1 MRSFRPPPGPRVGLL
16 GKFAVASLVPIV
28 LLGLVLA
35 HVLRTEVKQRALA
48 DARQSAALLEQS
60 LVLPRLHPVDLRQG
74 LDAGQIRTLDGL
86 LRASVASHQIARI
99 KIWDRQGRAVYA
111 TDHTIVGKRFPVS
124 DELRTALGGRTASE
138 VSDLRAAENRND
150 RRFKRL
156 LEVYT
161 PLRFGPHAPVSG
173 AFELYLPYL
182 PIQAAIDHD
191 TTRLTLILLGGLA
204 LLYLVLVPIAARAST
219 RLRRQASDL
228 QRQAEENEH
237 LALHDTLTGLP
248 NRSLF
253 RDRAAQAILATR
265 RDPSRVGLLLLDL
278 DRFKEIND
286 TLGHR
291 NGDAVLEEVGRR
303 LCATVRAT
311 DTVARLGGD
320 EFGVLLPRVRDAAA
334 ALAVADTVRHALHE
348 PLALEGIALD
358 LDASVGVV
366 LAPDHGDEVETLLQ
380 RADVAM
386 YVAKSER
393 TRCELYSPSRD
404 EYSPARL
411 ALAGELRR
419 AIDGGEL
426 VLHYQPKADL
436 ASGRVTGVEALVRWQ
451 HPERG
456 LLAPDR
462 FVPLAERTG
471 LVRELTRHVL
481 AAALGQ
487 LRAWEA
493 DGIVL
498 DVSVNLSA
506 RDLLDTE
513 LPATVERLL
522 DQQGIEPRR
531 LELEI
536 TESVL
541 LTDPTRAGGVLGRLD
556 AMGVRL
562 AIDDFGVGY
571 SSLAYLK
578 RLPVGAIKIDRSF
591 VTNMGRD
598 ENDAVIVRSTIDL
611 GRTLGLRVVAEGVE
625 DERAWSEL
633 VRLHCDQA
641 QGYFLSRPLPP
652 EALAAWLRGVRAASS
667 TVDGGA
673 TGMVGALIPA
683 TD

>member
-1 MRSFRPPPGPRVGLL
+1 MRAFRPPPGPRVGLL
-16 GKFAVASLVPIV
+16 GKFAIASLVPIV

-35 HVLRTEVKQRALA
+35 HVLRADVKQRAVA
-48 DARQSAALLEQS
+48 DASQSAIVLEQS
-60 LVLPRLHPVDLRQG
+60 LVLPRLTPADLRDG
-74 LDAGQIRTLDGL
+74 LGAAQVRTLDAL
-86 LRASVASHQIARI
+86 LHASVVTKEIARV
-99 KIWDRQGRAVYA
+99 KIWNRQGRAVYA
-111 TDHTIVGKRFPVS
+111 TDHTIIGKRFSPS
-124 DELRTALGGRTASE
+124 DELRRALAGRTASE
-138 VSDLRAAENRND
+138 VSDLTAAENRDD
-150 RRFKRL
+150 RSFKRA

-161 PLRFGPHAPVSG
+161 PLQFGGRRTPVVG
-173 AFELYLPYL
+173 AFELYLRYL
-182 PIQAAIDHD
+182 PIQATIDHD
-191 TTRLTLILLGGLA
+191 TERLTLILLGGLA
-204 LLYLVLVPIAARAST
+204 LLYLALVPIAASAST
-219 RLRRQASDL
+219 RLRRQASVL
-228 QRQAEENEH
+228 RRQAEENEH

-265 RDPSRVGLLLLDL
+265 RDPGRVGLLLLDL

-303 LCATVRAT
+303 LCASVRAT

-334 ALAVADTVRHALHE
+334 ALTVADTLRHALHE
-348 PLALEGIALD
+348 PLVLEGIALD

-366 LAPDHGDEVETLLQ
+366 LSPDHGDEVETLLQ

-426 VLHYQPKADL
+426 VLHFQPKADL
-436 ASGRVTGVEALVRWQ
+436 PSGRVRGVEALVRWQ
-451 HPERG
+451 HPDRG
-456 LLAPDR
+456 LLGPDQ

-471 LVRELTRHVL
+471 LIRELTRHVL
-481 AAALGQ
+481 AAALRQ
-487 LRAWEA
+487 LREWEA
-493 DGIVL
+493 AGIVL
-498 DVSVNLSA
+498 DVAVNLSA
-506 RDLLDTE
+506 RDLVDAE
-513 LPATVERLL
+513 LPDTVAGLL
-522 DQQGIEPRR
+522 DEHGVEPRR

-541 LTDPTRAGGVLGRLD
+541 LTDPTRAGGVLARLD

-562 AIDDFGVGY
+562 AIDDFGSGY

-633 VRLHCDQA
+633 ARLRCDQA
-641 QGYFLSRPLPP
+641 QGYFLSRPLPA
-652 EALAAWLRGVRAASS
+652 EALAAWLRGARAAPFAA
-667 TVDGGA
+667 DGSRLR
-673 TGMVGALIPA
+673 GALLPA